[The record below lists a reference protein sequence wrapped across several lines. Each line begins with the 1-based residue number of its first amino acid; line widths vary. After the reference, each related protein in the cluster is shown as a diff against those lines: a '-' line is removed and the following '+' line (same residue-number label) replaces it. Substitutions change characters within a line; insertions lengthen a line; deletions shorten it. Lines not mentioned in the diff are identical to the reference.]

1 MDKLSV
7 YADYNW
13 LEKEELVGT
22 LYHDRLRGTD
32 KYGFEYNASWLK
44 NHPDIV
50 LSADIMN
57 YSNIQWAQQG
67 KDIFGC
73 FSDAMPDRWG
83 RTLLMRRE
91 QILAKEESRPVKKLT
106 SYDYLLGIDDRT
118 RMGALRFKTDDD
130 NYLNADK
137 DLSVPPVTDIR
148 DLLLASEE
156 IERSEERNMLP
167 EAKWLQQLINPGSSL
182 GGARPKAN
190 VTDNGNLYIAKFPS
204 RKDNYDVELWE
215 HLCHLLAKEA
225 GINVAETK
233 LLNAGGKYHTLLS
246 KRFDR
251 QSSKRIHF
259 ASAMTM
265 LGLSDGCD
273 ANTGNGYLDIVD
285 FIMQSCVNVESNLKE
300 LFRRVAFFIRIGNSD
315 DHFRN
320 HGFILTREGW
330 TLSPAYDINPTTSDY
345 QSLLINRD
353 SNESSLDLLLDAS
366 EDYMI
371 SRDAACSIINEVEE
385 AVSTWRSIATRLRIP
400 KNEMEM
406 FADKF
411 HSR

>member
-57 YSNIQWAQQG
+57 YSNIQWTRQG

-106 SYDYLLGIDDRT
+106 SYDYLLGIDDST

-137 DLSVPPVTDIR
+137 NLSVPPVTDIR

-233 LLNAGGKYHTLLS
+233 LLNTGGKYHTLLS

-251 QSSKRIHF
+251 QNSKRIHF

-411 HSR
+411 HPR

>member
-22 LYHDRLRGTD
+22 LYHDRLRGAD

-57 YSNIQWAQQG
+57 YSNIQWTRQG

-106 SYDYLLGIDDRT
+106 SYDYLLGIDDST

-137 DLSVPPVTDIR
+137 NLSVPPVTDIR

-366 EDYMI
+366 KDYMI
-371 SRDAACSIINEVEE
+371 SRDVACSIINEVEE

>member
-22 LYHDRLRGTD
+22 LYHDRLRGAD

-73 FSDAMPDRWG
+73 FSDAMPNRWG

-106 SYDYLLGIDDRT
+106 SYDYLLGINDST

-190 VTDNGNLYIAKFPS
+190 VTNNGNLYIAKFPS

-233 LLNAGGKYHTLLS
+233 LLNTGGKYHTLLS

-411 HSR
+411 HPR

>member
-57 YSNIQWAQQG
+57 YSNIQWTRQG

-106 SYDYLLGIDDRT
+106 SYDYLLGIDDST

-137 DLSVPPVTDIR
+137 NLSVPPVTDIR

-233 LLNAGGKYHTLLS
+233 LLNTGGKYHTLLS

-251 QSSKRIHF
+251 QNSKRIHF

-366 EDYMI
+366 KDYMI
-371 SRDAACSIINEVEE
+371 SRDVACSIINEVEE

>member
-22 LYHDRLRGTD
+22 LYHDRLRGAD

-73 FSDAMPDRWG
+73 FSDAMPNRWG

-106 SYDYLLGIDDRT
+106 SYDYLLGINDST

-190 VTDNGNLYIAKFPS
+190 VTNNGNLYIAKFPS

-233 LLNAGGKYHTLLS
+233 LLNTGGKYHTLLS

-371 SRDAACSIINEVEE
+371 SHDAACSIINEVEE

-411 HSR
+411 HPR

>member
-22 LYHDRLRGTD
+22 LYHDRLRGAD

-73 FSDAMPDRWG
+73 FSDAMPNRWG

-106 SYDYLLGIDDRT
+106 SYDYLLGINDST

-190 VTDNGNLYIAKFPS
+190 VTNNGNLYIAKFPS

-233 LLNAGGKYHTLLS
+233 LLNTGGKYHTLLS

-371 SRDAACSIINEVEE
+371 SHDAACSIINEVEE
-385 AVSTWRSIATRLRIP
+385 AVSTWRSIATRLQIP
-400 KNEMEM
+400 KSEMEM

-411 HSR
+411 HPR

>member
-22 LYHDRLRGTD
+22 LYHDRLRGAD

-57 YSNIQWAQQG
+57 YSNIQWTRQG

-73 FSDAMPDRWG
+73 FSDVMPDRWG

-106 SYDYLLGIDDRT
+106 SYDYLLGIDDST

-137 DLSVPPVTDIR
+137 NLSVPPVTDIR

>member
-22 LYHDRLRGTD
+22 LYHDRLRGAD

-57 YSNIQWAQQG
+57 YSNIQWTRQG

-73 FSDAMPDRWG
+73 FSDVMPDRWG

-106 SYDYLLGIDDRT
+106 SYDYLLGIDDST

-137 DLSVPPVTDIR
+137 NLSVPPVTDIR

-366 EDYMI
+366 KDYMI
-371 SRDAACSIINEVEE
+371 SRDVACSIINEVEE

-411 HSR
+411 HPR

>member
-22 LYHDRLRGTD
+22 LYHDRLRGAD

-57 YSNIQWAQQG
+57 YSNIQWTRQG

-106 SYDYLLGIDDRT
+106 SYDYLLGIDDST

-411 HSR
+411 HPR

>member
-22 LYHDRLRGTD
+22 LYHDRLRGAD

-57 YSNIQWAQQG
+57 YSNIQWTQQG

-106 SYDYLLGIDDRT
+106 SYDYLLGIDDST

-137 DLSVPPVTDIR
+137 NLSVPPVTDIR

-366 EDYMI
+366 KDYMI
-371 SRDAACSIINEVEE
+371 SRDVACSIINEVEE

-411 HSR
+411 HPR